1 VSQVIA
7 DQSSGVQDT
16 ETIAY
21 RDGFKNMLRI
31 VFMMG
36 IVIFGLMG
44 VVFYYISSVLPQDR
58 YWAVTIEGESMPMV
72 DLGDPNVNNASL
84 LAWASRAASDI
95 MTFGFNDIGDR
106 FAHSR
111 TYFSQEGWDSF
122 SEAMAKSG
130 LLRNVTAVQ
139 QIVTSIPRDVP
150 VLAGAMMRKGKYT
163 WIVDVPLVM
172 TIRAGSASASQIASV
187 RMYIV
192 KMPTTQNPTGVG
204 IQTWQSY

>member
-1 VSQVIA
+1 MSQTTAPTSVLA
-7 DQSSGVQDT
+7 DT

-21 RDGFKNMLRI
+21 RDGFKNLLRI
-31 VFMMG
+31 VFVLG
-36 IVIFGLMG
+36 LFIFVLLG
-44 VVFYYISSVLPQDR
+44 VVFYYVSSVLPQDR

-95 MTFGFNDIGDR
+95 MTFGFNDIAER

-111 TYFSQEGWDSF
+111 NYFSQEGWESF

-130 LLRNVTAVQ
+130 LLRNITTVQ

-150 VLAGAMMRKGKYT
+150 VLIGATMRKGKYT
-163 WIVDVPLVM
+163 WVVDVPLVM
-172 TIRAGSASASQIASV
+172 TIRAGSASASQLVSV

-192 KMPTTQNPTGVG
+192 KMPTTQNPTGIG